1 MGIKKIS
8 IVGCGALGIMFASHM
23 LKKLPHSQLQ
33 FIADRERITR
43 YQNAEF
49 YANGVRQAFNFVGP
63 DVITQPSDLVIF
75 AVKYNNLH
83 DAIRIAK
90 NHIDENTI
98 ILSFL
103 NGISSEGIIGNT
115 YNPEKIIYS
124 MVAGMD
130 ATKAGYSVS
139 FTKMGYV
146 AFGSL
151 GNNSLEDINKLSEF
165 LDRVQIKYEI
175 HEDIMK
181 AIWWKFI
188 LNVGI
193 NQTSALLKSTYGMFQ
208 TSGYAENIMRMAM
221 QEAYEISQR
230 LSIGLNKQ
238 DLDNCVKIM
247 KTLSP
252 DGKTSMHQDIEAGR
266 PTEVDMFAGSVIE
279 LGGKYNIPVPI
290 NTFLFNAIKA
300 LESRF

>member
-33 FIADRERITR
+33 FIGDRERIAR
-43 YQNAEF
+43 YQNTEF

-75 AVKYNNLH
+75 AVKYNNLL

-146 AFGSL
+146 AFGNL
-151 GNNSLEDINKLSEF
+151 GNNSVEDINKLSEF
-165 LDRVQIKYEI
+165 LDRVQIKYEM